1 MAKIT
6 IDREACTGCSI
17 CVNKCPEAYDIDDDM
32 KAIVKNHNAPCAQEG
47 ADDCPVGAI
56 EITSEIAAEPAVA
69 TPAAAPVP
77 EAAPAPAPTAQPV
90 GDHKGVMVFAEQRG
104 GELKKVTIELLGR
117 GRGLADDLGVELSAA
132 LLGSNVEPLA
142 NELIAC
148 GADKVFLIE
157 DPKLENFNTSG
168 YAKVMAELIKREKPE
183 IALYGATHIGRDLA
197 PRVARQV
204 HTGLTADCT
213 ELSIDPESRLLL
225 QTRPAFGGNIMAT
238 IMCPDH
244 RPQMSTVRPG
254 IMKELEA
261 NPSRQGQI
269 IKVEA
274 NLTDADITT
283 RIIEIIKEK
292 KSVANLEDA
301 KFIVSGGRGV
311 GGAEGFKTIQ
321 ALADALGAEVGGS
334 RVAVEKNWI
343 SKDHQVGQTGKS
355 VRPDLYI
362 ACGISGSIQHR
373 AGMQN
378 SGFIVAINKDPNAQ
392 IFTVAD
398 IGIVG
403 DLFEVIPKLIEEL
416 KAANIGA

>member
-6 IDREACTGCSI
+6 IDKEACTGCSI

-32 KAIVKNHNAPCAQEG
+32 KAIVKDHNAPCAQEG

-56 EITSEIAAEPAVA
+56 EITGEIVA
-69 TPAAAPVP
+69 PAAAPVP
-77 EAAPAPAPTAQPV
+77 VAPTPAPAAQPI

-132 LLGSNVEPLA
+132 LLGNNVEGLA
-142 NELIAC
+142 SELIAR
-148 GADKVFLIE
+148 GADKVYLIQ
-157 DPKLENFNTSG
+157 DPRLENFNTGG
-168 YAKVMAELIKREKPE
+168 YAKAMSKLIEDTKPE

-197 PRVARQV
+197 PRIARQL

-213 ELSIDPESRLLL
+213 ELTIDMEQRLLL

-254 IMKELEA
+254 IMKA
-261 NPSRQGQI
+261 M
-269 IKVEA
+269 
-274 NLTDADITT
+274 DADPARTGEVVNFDAGLNDDDITT

-292 KSVANLEDA
+292 KSVASLEDA
-301 KFIVSGGRGV
+301 KFIVAGGRGV
-311 GGAEGFKTIQ
+311 GGVDGFKTIQ
-321 ALADALGAEVGGS
+321 ALADVLGAEVGGS
-334 RVAVEKNWI
+334 RVAVEKGWI
-343 SKDHQVGQTGKS
+343 SKDQQVGQTGKS
-355 VRPDLYI
+355 VRPALYI

-378 SGFIVAINKDPNAQ
+378 SDFIVAINKDPNAQ

-403 DLFEVIPKLIEEL
+403 DLFDVLPKLINEL